1 MISDKKKYFNNWL
14 FCNIIFEC
22 DTMHFESFTNEASC
36 IIDGVMK
43 YGCLQ
48 VRMWNGYDVTA
59 FVMDWMTESSFEW
72 AFLLR
77 SEEDE
82 FELMSSTEPIFK
94 LKPRDLRGAVLRGWG
109 PQREAEFCV
118 LSLPT
123 SPHQLDLDCKLTT
136 SFIRE
141 RLNDIITQ
149 SQPQSGCD
157 EQDNWD
163 SEQREEL
170 ESKSQ
175 WHVEFSPDLS
185 KSCIIYQKY
194 LQHSSIW
201 AEL

>member
-1 MISDKKKYFNNWL
+1 MLWWNMDAYKW
-14 FCNIIFEC
+14 
-22 DTMHFESFTNEASC
+22 SC
-36 IIDGVMK
+36 E
-43 YGCLQ
+43 
-48 VRMWNGYDVTA
+48 
-59 FVMDWMTESSFEW
+59 MDMDEQTVSFEW

-123 SPHQLDLDCKLTT
+123 SPHRLDLDCKLTT

-149 SQPQSGCD
+149 SQPQSASPATDTQSKQRNGTQKPLNWWISLWF
-157 EQDNWD
+157 EQNWD
-163 SEQREEL
+163 
-170 ESKSQ
+170 
-175 WHVEFSPDLS
+175 EFPNN
-185 KSCIIYQKY
+185 CNIV
-194 LQHSSIW
+194 W
-201 AEL
+201 ADCRL

>member
-1 MISDKKKYFNNWL
+1 
-14 FCNIIFEC
+14 
-22 DTMHFESFTNEASC
+22 
-36 IIDGVMK
+36 
-43 YGCLQ
+43 
-48 VRMWNGYDVTA
+48 
-59 FVMDWMTESSFEW
+59 MDRLDISSFEW

-82 FELMSSTEPIFK
+82 FELMSSTESIFK
-94 LKPRDLRGAVLRGWG
+94 LKLLDLRGLSSEAEDFSS
-109 PQREAEFCV
+109 EAEFCV

-123 SPHQLDLDCKLTT
+123 SPHRLDLDCKLTT

-175 WHVEFSPDLS
+175 WHVEFPPELS

-194 LQHSSIW
+194 LQHIAVYEQSFSRAGVSNSVIFPR
-201 AEL
+201 AAPLRQCIPPD

>member
-1 MISDKKKYFNNWL
+1 MD
-14 FCNIIFEC
+14 
-22 DTMHFESFTNEASC
+22 M
-36 IIDGVMK
+36 
-43 YGCLQ
+43 
-48 VRMWNGYDVTA
+48 TA

-77 SEEDE
+77 SEEDK

-109 PQREAEFCV
+109 PQKEAEFCV

-123 SPHQLDLDCKLTT
+123 SPHRLDLDCKLTT

-149 SQPQSGCD
+149 SQPQPRQ
-157 EQDNWD
+157 QDNWY
-163 SEQREEL
+163 SEQREEW

-175 WHVEFSPDLS
+175 WIDEFPPDLRKICLIYPIIAVVY
-185 KSCIIYQKY
+185 KSW
-194 LQHSSIW
+194 L
-201 AEL
+201 

>member
-1 MISDKKKYFNNWL
+1 MEWWNMDAFKW
-14 FCNIIFEC
+14 EC
-22 DTMHFESFTNEASC
+22 EMDM
-36 IIDGVMK
+36 
-43 YGCLQ
+43 
-48 VRMWNGYDVTA
+48 TA

-109 PQREAEFCV
+109 PQREVEFCV

-123 SPHQLDLDCKLTT
+123 SPHRLDLDCKLTT

-149 SQPQSGCD
+149 SQPQPRQ
-157 EQDNWD
+157 QDNWY
-163 SEQREEL
+163 SEQREEW

-175 WHVEFSPDLS
+175 RIDEYPLIKQKLYDIPNNCSGIKKEIVAVQCWVTVRYSPGL
-185 KSCIIYQKY
+185 
-194 LQHSSIW
+194 HH
-201 AEL
+201 